1 MGIELLAMSF
11 GAVIGFVLAMTGSGG
26 GIMAVPLLVLGLH
39 LSMKEAAPVGL
50 IAVGLSASVGAMLG
64 LREKLVR
71 YKAASLIGLAGML
84 LAPLGVW
91 TAQRV
96 ANAPLMIGFSIILT
110 YVAWRTFRNARVNE
124 SVSAKSDLTTEK
136 SQANDFACLVNAD
149 SGKLAWTFPCA
160 RLLAATGMISG
171 FLSGL
176 LGAGGG
182 FVIVP
187 AMSHFTALP
196 ARSIFATSLAVISL
210 VSASG
215 IASAAIG
222 GSIQW
227 SVATPFAI
235 GAIIAL
241 LIGRVVAKRI
251 KSAHLMQG
259 FSLVSFAAA
268 GLLFAKGSGLIP

>member
-50 IAVGLSASVGAMLG
+50 IAVGLSASVGAVLG
-64 LREKLVR
+64 LRERLVR

-96 ANAPLMIGFSIILT
+96 ANAPLMIGFSVILA
-110 YVAWRTFRNARVNE
+110 YVAWRTFRNARAIE
-124 SVSAKSDLTTEK
+124 SVSAKSGSASK
-136 SQANDFACLVNAD
+136 SLQGSDFACLVNAD

-160 RLLAATGMISG
+160 RLLATTGMVSG

-215 IASAAIG
+215 IASAAVG
-222 GSIQW
+222 GSIRW
-227 SVATPFAI
+227 SVATPFAV
-235 GAIIAL
+235 GAIVSL
-241 LIGRVVAKRI
+241 LIGRVIARRMN
-251 KSAHLMQG
+251 SAHLMQG
-259 FSLVSFAAA
+259 FALVSFAAA
-268 GLLFAKGSGLIP
+268 GLLFAKGSGLMP